1 MNNFVNVVVA
11 AAVAAT
17 GALFAP
23 TAQAAPKQQEVCYDI
38 TYVHEK
44 RWSREVPGQD
54 AVTHKE
60 YRFSRENPG
69 QEKVTGTEYKYKRTV
84 KTPKYKTIY
93 EWEKWV
99 KGTKEKKGYHG
110 RWIPD
115 GNFDWMDYPDAGPTW
130 DDKNGETGPHR
141 ASWVVGDV
149 KYTSTEYKYV
159 KTGKTKTE
167 QDGFEYKTET
177 TDFLRE
183 APEGEGWVQVD
194 SRPYTIKE
202 YIAPFTEYKT
212 KDGVTKDQDKAD
224 WFTEDSFD
232 GWTQF
237 GEPKLVTDS
246 EAVPG
251 YTEYYVAG
259 GDHTRTLGE
268 SNWTT
273 DTPEGW
279 TFVDERKREVKN
291 EIPCVNPPK
300 RITKRFQVDTYSN
313 PTTKLA
319 NKAASYD
326 DDGRLKYGE
335 DRPHYGHSRWQIVSV
350 VGYDNWTKAQW
361 ITAVN
366 KATTRAGVGNV
377 TSTSHAGK
385 VKKGQKL
392 TVAWEIKKDSWPNKG
407 KRGAQVFL
415 ARGLK

>member
-1 MNNFVNVVVA
+1 MNKFVNVLVA

-17 GALFAP
+17 GAIFAP
-23 TAQAAPKQQEVCYDI
+23 TAQAAPEQQEVCYDI

-44 RWSREVPGQD
+44 RWSKEVPGE
-54 AVTHKE
+54 KE
-60 YRFSRENPG
+60 VSH
-69 QEKVTGTEYKYKRTV
+69 QEYKYERQV
-84 KTPKYKTIY
+84 ADYKTQYHFRKYTQTKTRTKIQDSQY
-93 EWEKWV
+93 KWHWSEWSAYGEWTPWQPETHTSWEDSKEPLGQPAYHGGGGQNDNYYRQWQARWDGQTKEIKVGSHTESSGWV
-99 KGTKEKKGYHG
+99 KSK
-110 RWIPD
+110 
-115 GNFDWMDYPDAGPTW
+115 
-130 DDKNGETGPHR
+130 
-141 ASWVVGDV
+141 
-149 KYTSTEYKYV
+149 
-159 KTGKTKTE
+159 
-167 QDGFEYKTET
+167 
-177 TDFLRE
+177 
-183 APEGEGWVQVD
+183 PEG
-194 SRPYTIKE
+194 
-202 YIAPFTEYKT
+202 
-212 KDGVTKDQDKAD
+212 
-224 WFTEDSFD
+224 D
-232 GWTQF
+232 GWTKVD
-237 GEPKLVTDS
+237 ERTVVDS

-251 YTEYYVAG
+251 YTIYYVSG

-273 DTPEGW
+273 DTPAGW
-279 TFVDERKREVKN
+279 TFVDERDREVKN

-319 NKAASYD
+319 NIAASYD
-326 DDGRLKYGE
+326 NDGRLKYGE

-377 TSTSHAGK
+377 TSTHHVGK

-407 KRGAQVFL
+407 KRGPQTFF

>member
-1 MNNFVNVVVA
+1 MNKFVNVLVA

-23 TAQAAPKQQEVCYDI
+23 TAQAAPEQQKVCYDI

-60 YRFSRENPG
+60 YKYSKTIPAVDG
-69 QEKVTGTEYKYKRTV
+69 VKEYKYKKWV
-84 KTPKYKTIY
+84 NDYKTKY
-93 EWEKWV
+93 QYAKQV
-99 KGTKEKKGYHG
+99 RGVVQQKDNGQD
-110 RWIPD
+110 RWHD
-115 GNFDWMDYPDAGPTW
+115 TGQTFDWTW
-130 DDKNGETGPHR
+130 WVGGNTQWSIQNVDVLESGQHSGIQKEWTEGNGHKHWRWKTTEYRYVKNGETQQVPDGGH
-141 ASWVVGDV
+141 
-149 KYTSTEYKYV
+149 YEYKWLTADEAGWT
-159 KTGKTKTE
+159 KTGESRWKTE
-167 QDGFEYKTET
+167 PQPEKTVLYNNGEWT
-177 TDFLRE
+177 TDT
-183 APEGEGWVQVD
+183 P
-194 SRPYTIKE
+194 
-202 YIAPFTEYKT
+202 
-212 KDGVTKDQDKAD
+212 
-224 WFTEDSFD
+224 
-232 GWTQF
+232 
-237 GEPKLVTDS
+237 GEPWERIDFRTVTDS

-251 YTEYYVAG
+251 YTIYYVSG
-259 GDHTRTLGE
+259 GDHTRTLGD

-366 KATTRAGVGNV
+366 KATTRSGVGNV